1 MLFCL
6 YSLVNNFVDNL
17 DSESNGEM
25 YDFITLSKS
34 TNYHI
39 MKKLLIFLALAN
51 YTLASAQIT
60 TNAGTFNKPSEG
72 DTAFEMQF
80 MPNLDGTA
88 MFADRGATVTMR
100 KFESESKAVRW
111 SALLDVFDSGVD
123 GSDMEYA
130 VGLGYGIENHFEGAE
145 RLSTFWGY
153 EAGISYADF
162 VDRESE
168 GEGEDSETDASGVFG
183 VGVGVFLGA
192 DYYILP
198 KVYIG
203 VEMGYGLA
211 VASGDDIT
219 AWGLGGG
226 VNGMMRVGFR
236 L

>member
-1 MLFCL
+1 M
-6 YSLVNNFVDNL
+6 NKFVDNL

-39 MKKLLIFLALAN
+39 MKKLLIVLALVN

-111 SALLDVFDSGVD
+111 SASLDVFDDGVED
-123 GSDMEYA
+123 TEIAYS

-153 EAGISYADF
+153 QGGISYADSGSSF
-162 VDRESE
+162 DGS
-168 GEGEDSETDASGVFG
+168 GEGEDSETDGTSVFG
-183 VGVGVFLGA
+183 IGAGVFLGA
-192 DYYILP
+192 DYYIMP

-219 AWGLGGG
+219 AWGLSGG

>member
-1 MLFCL
+1 
-6 YSLVNNFVDNL
+6 
-17 DSESNGEM
+17 
-25 YDFITLSKS
+25 
-34 TNYHI
+34 
-39 MKKLLIFLALAN
+39 MKKLLIVLALVN

-111 SALLDVFDSGVD
+111 SASLDVFVSGVED
-123 GSDMEYA
+123 TEIAYS

-153 EAGISYADF
+153 QAGISYADF
-162 VDRESE
+162 GRSWDSE
-168 GEGEDSETDASGVFG
+168 GEGEDSETDGSGVFG

-192 DYYILP
+192 DYYIMP

-203 VEMGYGLA
+203 VEMGYSLA